1 MSETMINMISED
13 PVSAEAEVV
22 IDEAEVKKPY
32 EFRKLAAPDMFLMFK
47 IIGKIGVDE
56 FKVCFEDDGIKKLV
70 AVMANAPEN
79 QEKSL
84 LSVGVGVAL
93 EIANVIFNNLPKCES
108 EIYQMLANTSN
119 LKLAEVKQLDMA
131 TFTEMVIDFIQ
142 KEEFKDFIK
151 VVSKL
156 FK

>member
-1 MSETMINMISED
+1 MSETMIPENL
-13 PVSAEAEVV
+13 VSADVETVV
-22 IDEAEVKKPY
+22 EEKKPY

-47 IIGKIGVDE
+47 IISKIGVNE
-56 FKVCFEDDGIKKLV
+56 FKACFEDDGIKKLV
-70 AVMANAPEN
+70 VSMASEPEN
-79 QEKSL
+79 QDKSL
-84 LSVGVGVAL
+84 ISVGVGVAL
-93 EIANVIFNNLPKCES
+93 EIANVIFGNLPKCET
-108 EIYQMLANTSN
+108 EIYHMLANTSN
-119 LKLAEVKQLDMA
+119 LKAAEVKQLDMA